1 MNTTSLAVG
10 SIRGSNQRGAGFLRV
25 GVGTWGLRRPIGRAG
40 PFKLTQPK
48 LPPYRALKLQG
59 ALGSNLVPIARCTM
73 HSDWMPTRFEIALF
87 IAAATLMVGGFLMF
101 NEMTFLEQPQELSRS
116 VTHPA
121 HF

>member
-1 MNTTSLAVG
+1 
-10 SIRGSNQRGAGFLRV
+10 
-25 GVGTWGLRRPIGRAG
+25 
-40 PFKLTQPK
+40 
-48 LPPYRALKLQG
+48 
-59 ALGSNLVPIARCTM
+59 M

-116 VTHPA
+116 ATHPA